1 MELFVSF
8 LWKVVTFGFLLSY
21 FTDVSMGK
29 KPTKGH
35 SCHHILIEKEGY
47 IKSPNYPNTYP
58 NNFDCTYTVAAGPG
72 QVISL
77 DIEDFFL
84 EASKQMCNFDY
95 LMIYDGKDRK
105 APLLRTFCGRA
116 YPETIY
122 SSGNR
127 ITLQFSTDDDGRM
140 KGFRIKYKI
149 VEACYKVYTDK
160 GGEIKSLGYPSFYP
174 NNFSCKY
181 VFKVPEGQS
190 VYIKFTD
197 FYLEKVLLQ
206 NCFDYVQMSVWNG
219 TGWGRSGDVFCAN
232 EPPND
237 ICVDSKD
244 VMIYFTSDNI
254 ITKRGFKAVYEI
266 KNIRCDGTK
275 HEEMKASVGL
285 EKQSHFPAEATDGVM
300 GLSRD
305 AASHQK
311 LKHTIFSSNTK
322 VKSTSSFSLTAKG
335 LAVSTVLPSSAT
347 TTFAATTDPKISDKL
362 NPASKSAFAS
372 KTIMENIANDI
383 KVKKS
388 SSSIPTR
395 IFRSTA
401 MPNAWPMFSGIQ
413 LNASSW
419 QKRIIENQSSAKVI
433 TKAKLKKMLHTKVET
448 SLTEWNMNALK
459 FSKTE
464 SDAVPIATSS
474 LGSQIMIFVT
484 SDVTRS
490 KGTAL
495 TTTILKLS
503 PSRLIDKLR
512 TEVNYDFTLKSRI
525 KPSPSLSPEN
535 FQTTFDTGSKAQTPN
550 FVFDKS
556 SLSNSDIS
564 SAAKLRGMPL
574 GDVDSML
581 LDTDASVALT
591 EFKISSRISFT
602 PHLEKQT
609 QISSM
614 PKLDAPK
621 LFWTSQ
627 EYMNTVSRTSM
638 QASHSS
644 SSLQN
649 QEESRSAS
657 TQVSEYGVGRRD
669 KPHASRA
676 LLQPTLSSPLTTSI
690 INRITLKRREGL
702 SSNYRN
708 KKSFVSSS
716 FRLHQKSKSVHAS
729 ALLVPTKRI
738 SRSPVISTSFSTSE
752 ELDIADL
759 SPTQSDIAKII
770 VRTPTARTL
779 GTMRIPSSTKASE
792 SQTKLDPER
801 NLSDTE
807 MVPSNGNPTGPSHK
821 EAKIIHSSVVPSY
834 LKPHKIK
841 LTKAPPRFFK
851 VTEHTEVDVV
861 SPTIGYFLTR
871 KKSGRTAILDMK
883 TKITDFSTVT
893 PSKIRQNR
901 QYSLMKESQGFAKVT
916 ELTEADV
923 ALSTTENFPARMIS
937 DSPSIL
943 NIETKRSDL
952 LKPTPSKIRQNR
964 QYRLMKESQ
973 GFAKVTELA
982 EADVSLSTTENF
994 PARMISDSPSILN
1007 IETKRSD
1014 LLKPTPSKIR
1024 QNRQYRLMKESQ
1036 GFAKVTELAEADV
1049 SLSTTGNFP
1058 ARMISDSP
1066 SILNIE
1072 TKRSDLLKPTPSKIR
1087 QNRQYRLMKESQGF
1101 AKVTELAEADVSLST
1116 TGNFPARM
1124 ISDSPSILN
1133 SETKRSDLPKPTPSN
1148 IRQTRTEV
1156 MKAPQRFSTVTKHTE
1171 IDMISSTL
1179 EHFLTKKKSNSPS
1192 IFTIESKRTDLPIAT
1207 PSNIRQN
1214 KTPQLAQSVSL
1225 IVQLKEEKSLRTN
1238 YGLLDAGISSASKMK
1253 SGLPTA
1259 SYEIEVNNQF
1269 TATSSYSKQ
1278 FQKPKSADVSAIIDL
1293 PLRRSAHHSK
1303 RSDQTSEELTWS
1315 RIPSAT
1321 NSSFLRQTQKP
1332 GRATTMKHR
1341 QTNIVLL
1348 PTASSSN
1355 CIKSTEVPT
1364 TKPNIVKKNE
1374 QKRTCRYPW
1383 PARRLKFMHLI
1394 RICPASKRKGLQ
1406 ESKSI
1411 PSKIYNLPS
1420 SKEVEFTSSSLK
1432 YAVTVSGSHSKTHLD
1447 ESSKLVRFD
1456 PSFGTVHS
1464 QLSPKLTVDPADDR
1478 KYLFSSSLRRDVTSA
1493 VSDKK
1498 DALSS
1503 SLIYEKSVTES
1514 AISIDSKNNMNADM
1528 KTGRSDTVLFDD
1540 FSSELPIR
1548 VALHPYTTTQTHISI
1563 SHTINALIS
1572 GSGEL
1577 IRTPV
1582 FSSLDA
1588 ISQATET
1595 AQLPGKLNTPR
1606 TNIANDEFGNQSS
1619 LFAFRSLVA
1628 ADLKLLETITSHEPM
1643 KLLKSLSLT
1652 DRDLEA
1658 KRKDSLLLERQSFR
1672 RTSSVTTGN
1681 ENNDLSRFYPPT
1693 EYIPSSAKASTRNT
1707 KEPIIVNNE
1716 AIAAI
1721 VKPSPSTRKPRPYK
1735 TMVYRQDVRQNFVTS
1750 DSTLQLSPTEN
1761 PDFANYRSIGYGY
1774 SSFDKEILLTKESSQ
1789 YKTPP
1794 LSSYLDN
1801 DSGAVQNFVAET
1813 SLTEQ
1818 IGMTDK
1824 QLFTE
1829 RTKRTALSTPKS
1841 SLVSSKAEEQL
1852 YESTLFLEGVD
1863 TGKFTANI
1871 KQRQCA
1877 PSSNYQDIHDR
1888 MTTKY
1893 FNTLDLVPH
1902 AEWKTER
1909 PDDASL
1915 IGASIYRSSI
1925 SNSDKSL
1932 LTDIT
1937 DKTVT
1942 RVPLFLESLLLSVS
1956 SSVRSPL
1963 PVSITTHLENEIT
1976 TVIDANSRKVNTS
1989 STKFEQFSTASNQH
2003 ASSQQKY
2010 VWKKESTVIL
2020 EDRSRIITPS
2030 IILRLSS
2037 FAKATKTR
2045 PSIDFTTALLHSST
2059 SAYFVKSTKS
2069 VLVAEEMRNQDKT
2082 RKGSCSGHFIADVD
2096 KLRDDNDLKWKALDI
2111 LSLKLQRMIAIRWP
2125 YDGYLGRIGFL
2136 HRGYVVE
2143 TKDGRLWYSH
2153 VQEPD
2158 EKIYVVSL
2166 GALADLHKR
2175 VRITYSHKLRGITL
2189 GEHTRAWG
2197 LLLGMYIR
2205 DCKSNLGGQ

>member
-1 MELFVSF
+1 MKF
-8 LWKVVTFGFLLSY
+8 LR
-21 FTDVSMGK
+21 FT
-29 KPTKGH
+29 
-35 SCHHILIEKEGY
+35 Y
-47 IKSPNYPNTYP
+47 
-58 NNFDCTYTVAAGPG
+58 
-72 QVISL
+72 
-77 DIEDFFL
+77 
-84 EASKQMCNFDY
+84 
-95 LMIYDGKDRK
+95 
-105 APLLRTFCGRA
+105 
-116 YPETIY
+116 
-122 SSGNR
+122 
-127 ITLQFSTDDDGRM
+127 
-140 KGFRIKYKI
+140 
-149 VEACYKVYTDK
+149 
-160 GGEIKSLGYPSFYP
+160 
-174 NNFSCKY
+174 
-181 VFKVPEGQS
+181 
-190 VYIKFTD
+190 
-197 FYLEKVLLQ
+197 
-206 NCFDYVQMSVWNG
+206 
-219 TGWGRSGDVFCAN
+219 
-232 EPPND
+232 
-237 ICVDSKD
+237 
-244 VMIYFTSDNI
+244 
-254 ITKRGFKAVYEI
+254 
-266 KNIRCDGTK
+266 IRCDGTN
-275 HEEMKASVGL
+275 HEELKASVGL
-285 EKQSHFPAEATDGVM
+285 GKQSHFPAEATDGVI
-300 GLSRD
+300 GLSKD
-305 AASHQK
+305 TASHQK

-372 KTIMENIANDI
+372 KTFVENIPNDI

-395 IFRSTA
+395 IVKSTA
-401 MPNAWPMFSGIQ
+401 MPNAWRMFSGIQ
-413 LNASSW
+413 LDASSW

-433 TKAKLKKMLHTKVET
+433 TKAKLKKMLHTTAEP
-448 SLTEWNMNALK
+448 SFAEWNMNALK

-464 SDAVPIATSS
+464 SDAVPIAISS
-474 LGSQIMIFVT
+474 LGSQIMMFVA
-484 SDVTRS
+484 SDVTKS
-490 KGTAL
+490 KGSSL
-495 TTTILKLS
+495 ITTILKLA

-525 KPSPSLSPEN
+525 KPSPSISPEN
-535 FQTTFDTGSKAQTPN
+535 LQTTFDTGSKPQTPN
-550 FVFDKS
+550 FVFDRS
-556 SLSNSDIS
+556 PLSNSDIS
-564 SAAKLRGMPL
+564 SATKLRGMPP
-574 GDVDSML
+574 GDADSML
-581 LDTDASVALT
+581 LDTDASVVLT
-591 EFKISSRISFT
+591 KFEISSRISFT
-602 PHLEKQT
+602 PHLKEQT

-614 PKLDAPK
+614 PKLHAPK

-657 TQVSEYGVGRRD
+657 TQVSEYGAGRRD
-669 KPHASRA
+669 TPHASRA

-690 INRITLKRREGL
+690 NTMALKRREGL
-702 SSNYRN
+702 SSSYRN

-893 PSKIRQNR
+893 PSKIRQSR
-901 QYSLMKESQGFAKVT
+901 QYRLMKESQGFAKVT

-964 QYRLMKESQ
+964 QYILMKESQGFAKVTELTEADVALSTTENFPARMISDSPSILNIEAKRSDLLKPTPSNIRQNRQYILMKESQ

-1014 LLKPTPSKIR
+1014 L
-1024 QNRQYRLMKESQ
+1024 
-1036 GFAKVTELAEADV
+1036 
-1049 SLSTTGNFP
+1049 
-1058 ARMISDSP
+1058 
-1066 SILNIE
+1066 
-1072 TKRSDLLKPTPSKIR
+1072 
-1087 QNRQYRLMKESQGF
+1087 
-1101 AKVTELAEADVSLST
+1101 
-1116 TGNFPARM
+1116 
-1124 ISDSPSILN
+1124 
-1133 SETKRSDLPKPTPSN
+1133 PKPIPSN

-1225 IVQLKEEKSLRTN
+1225 MVQLKEEKLLRTN

-1303 RSDQTSEELTWS
+1303 RSDQTSEGLTWS
-1315 RIPSAT
+1315 IIPSAT
-1321 NSSFLRQTQKP
+1321 NSSILRQTQKP

-1355 CIKSTEVPT
+1355 SIKSTEVPT

-1572 GSGEL
+1572 GSGES

-1721 VKPSPSTRKPRPYK
+1721 VKPSPSTGKPRPYK

-1774 SSFDKEILLTKESSQ
+1774 SSFDKEILLTTESSQ

-1801 DSGAVQNFVAET
+1801 DSGAVQNFVSET

-1852 YESTLFLEGVD
+1852 YESTLFLEDVD

-1877 PSSNYQDIHDR
+1877 PSSNYQNIHDR
-1888 MTTKY
+1888 MTTKH
-1893 FNTLDLVPH
+1893 FNTLDLAPYS
-1902 AEWKTER
+1902 EWKTER

-1915 IGASIYRSSI
+1915 IDASIYRSSI
-1925 SNSDKSL
+1925 SNSVKSL

-1989 STKFEQFSTASNQH
+1989 STKLEQFSTTSNQH
-2003 ASSQQKY
+2003 ASRQSKV

-2037 FAKATKTR
+2037 IGKATKTR
-2045 PSIDFTTALLHSST
+2045 PSIDFTTALLYSST

-2069 VLVAEEMRNQDKT
+2069 VLVADEMRDQNKT

-2096 KLRDDNDLKWKALDI
+2096 KLKDDDDFKWKALDI

-2197 LLLGMYIR
+2197 LSIGMYIR